1 MQAIHQ
7 QTNTL
12 MRQSFKTLL
21 ACLPWPRYAPP
32 MPTYSW
38 ATYSKKA
45 KQALETVTGTE
56 QTTTGNAAA
65 GAATV
70 AIPSGGTM
78 QNPLAQAADIEL
90 VGAYGK
96 STSENY
102 GTVYLVLRVKMKA
115 NKSRIGFGGS
125 INNEKTM
132 AVDQDGNAY
141 ITGTLGQ
148 YFKDVTEGIAVK
160 VTLDDQYGVFTDVK
174 KTAKV
179 MQVIKLGCFVDQT
192 NKGMITFKDVPVLW
206 DVAPQ

>member
-1 MQAIHQ
+1 M
-7 QTNTL
+7 
-12 MRQSFKTLL
+12 
-21 ACLPWPRYAPP
+21 
-32 MPTYSW
+32 
-38 ATYSKKA
+38 
-45 KQALETVTGTE
+45 TGTE

-160 VTLDDQYGVFTDVK
+160 VPSTTSMALSPT
-174 KTAKV
+174 
-179 MQVIKLGCFVDQT
+179 
-192 NKGMITFKDVPVLW
+192 
-206 DVAPQ
+206 

>member
-1 MQAIHQ
+1 
-7 QTNTL
+7 
-12 MRQSFKTLL
+12 
-21 ACLPWPRYAPP
+21 
-32 MPTYSW
+32 MPTHSW

-115 NKSRIGFGGS
+115 NESRIGFGGKHQQR
-125 INNEKTM
+125 E
-132 AVDQDGNAY
+132 DHGR
-141 ITGTLGQ
+141 
-148 YFKDVTEGIAVK
+148 
-160 VTLDDQYGVFTDVK
+160 
-174 KTAKV
+174 
-179 MQVIKLGCFVDQT
+179 
-192 NKGMITFKDVPVLW
+192 
-206 DVAPQ
+206 

>member
-1 MQAIHQ
+1 
-7 QTNTL
+7 
-12 MRQSFKTLL
+12 
-21 ACLPWPRYAPP
+21 
-32 MPTYSW
+32 MPTHSW

-56 QTTTGNAAA
+56 QATTGNAAA

-78 QNPLAQAADIEL
+78 QNPLAQAADIEI
-90 VGAYGK
+90 VGTYGK

-125 INNEKTM
+125 INSEKTM

-160 VTLDDQYGVFTDVK
+160 VTLDDQYGAFTDVK

-179 MQVIKLGCFVDQT
+179 MQVIKLGCYV
-192 NKGMITFKDVPVLW
+192 NVANRGMITFKDVPVLW

>member
-1 MQAIHQ
+1 
-7 QTNTL
+7 

-21 ACLPWPRYAPP
+21 ACLA
-32 MPTYSW
+32 MASLC
-38 ATYSKKA
+38 ATNAHAQLGNILKKA

-56 QTTTGNAAA
+56 QTTTDNAAA

-78 QNPLAQAADIEL
+78 QNPFAQAVDIEL
-90 VGAYGK
+90 LGAYGK

-115 NKSRIGFGGS
+115 NESRIGFGGS
-125 INNEKTM
+125 INSEKTM
-132 AVDQDGNAY
+132 AVDQDGNSY
-141 ITGTLGQ
+141 LTGTMGQ
-148 YFKDVTEGIAVK
+148 YFKDVTEGIAIK
-160 VTLDDQYGVFTDVK
+160 VALDDQYGVFTDVK

-179 MQVIKLGCFVDQT
+179 MQVIKLGCYV
-192 NKGMITFKDVPVLW
+192 NAANRGMITFKDVPVLW